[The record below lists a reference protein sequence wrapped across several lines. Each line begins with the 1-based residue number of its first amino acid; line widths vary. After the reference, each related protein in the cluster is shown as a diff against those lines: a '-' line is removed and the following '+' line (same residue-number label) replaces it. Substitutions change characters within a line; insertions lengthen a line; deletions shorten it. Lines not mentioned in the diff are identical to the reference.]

1 MKIYQPEKGFRYN
14 SDSLLLYDFALNSR
28 VRGDILDIGCGS
40 GIVGLLLAR
49 DLESGLVG
57 VDLQDEMV
65 AFARKNAGGV
75 GIAAEFFHSDIAA
88 FSYPKKFWLIVSN
101 PPFYPSGGTQSED
114 RSKNIAR
121 YEENLP
127 FEVLLGSVNAHIH
140 NRGSFIFCFDA
151 RALQRLMHEL
161 ALKKFHI
168 ARMRLVHPDKTKAA
182 RLVLIEAKK
191 YRQGTMVVEPP
202 LFMDDAVYLD
212 ALGKKAKT
220 ESVK

>member
-14 SDSLLLYDFALNSR
+14 SDSLLLYDFAMASR
-28 VRGDILDIGCGS
+28 VRGEILDIGCGS

-49 DLESGLVG
+49 DRGEKVVG
-57 VDLQDEMV
+57 VDLQEEMV
-65 AFARKNAGGV
+65 SFARKNATHGGID
-75 GIAAEFFHSDIAA
+75 GEFFHADIAA
-88 FSYPKKFWLIVSN
+88 FSYPKKFHLVVSN
-101 PPFYPSGGTQSED
+101 PPFYPSGGTQSEN

-161 ALKKFHI
+161 SVRKFHI
-168 ARMRLVHPDKTKAA
+168 ARMRLVYPDRQKAA

-191 YRQGTMVVEPP
+191 YRQGVMVVEPP
-202 LFMDDAVYLD
+202 LFMDDTAYLD